1 MLKKSGILIISI
13 FCVGCSTFEDNPK
26 VRYGVV
32 GAAAGAATGAAIGSA
47 IDGGS
52 PGIGAAIGA
61 GAGALAGV
69 AWGAHVEEERK
80 AELART
86 DSEIRIN
93 QLEIKSQDRELQ
105 DLQQRVLDDSQ
116 RGAPDD
122 SRARKIY
129 DGVTL
134 GDPFR

>member
-1 MLKKSGILIISI
+1 MLKRSSILIITISLA
-13 FCVGCSTFEDNPK
+13 GCSYFEENPR
-26 VRYGVV
+26 VGYGV
-32 GAAAGAATGAAIGSA
+32 AGAATGAATGAIIGSA

-52 PGIGAAIGA
+52 PGVGAAIGA

-69 AWGAHVEEERK
+69 AWGAHLEEQRK
-80 AELART
+80 AELAQIDT
-86 DSEIRIN
+86 EIRIN

-129 DGVTL
+129 DGVTV